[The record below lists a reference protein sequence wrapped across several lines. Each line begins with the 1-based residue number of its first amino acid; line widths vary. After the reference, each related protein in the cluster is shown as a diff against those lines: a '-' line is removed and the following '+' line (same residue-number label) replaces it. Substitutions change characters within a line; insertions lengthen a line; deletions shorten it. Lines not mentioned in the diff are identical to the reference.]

1 MENKELKKPIPVELD
16 DDALDTVSGGTEP
29 SQDEKVIGEGMPSF
43 SPSEHMIEFLP
54 QMEYKEDE
62 KGSN

>member
-29 SQDEKVIGEGMPSF
+29 SQNEVSIGGMPID
-43 SPSEHMIEFLP
+43 PCDGVIKPHIYQEV
-54 QMEYKEDE
+54 E
-62 KGSN
+62 KRSN

>member
-1 MENKELKKPIPVELD
+1 MENMEMKKPIPVELD

-29 SQDEKVIGEGMPSF
+29 SQDEEIIGGMPID
-43 SPSEHMIEFLP
+43 PYDEAMKLHIYNEA
-54 QMEYKEDE
+54 E

>member
-29 SQDEKVIGEGMPSF
+29 SQDEEIIGGMPID
-43 SPSEHMIEFLP
+43 PCGGATKLHIYQEV
-54 QMEYKEDE
+54 E
-62 KGSN
+62 KRSN

>member
-1 MENKELKKPIPVELD
+1 MENKEMKKPIPVELD

-29 SQDEKVIGEGMPSF
+29 SQDEEIIGGMPIG
-43 SPSEHMIEFLP
+43 PCDEVLKLHIYNEA
-54 QMEYKEDE
+54 E

>member
-29 SQDEKVIGEGMPSF
+29 SQNEEFIKGMPN
-43 SPSEHMIEFLP
+43 PCDEVMKPHIYNEA
-54 QMEYKEDE
+54 E

>member
-29 SQDEKVIGEGMPSF
+29 SQDEEIIGGMPID
-43 SPSEHMIEFLP
+43 PYDEVMKPHIYNEA
-54 QMEYKEDE
+54 E

>member
-16 DDALDTVSGGTEP
+16 DDALDTVSSGTKLFAPNE
-29 SQDEKVIGEGMPSF
+29 QY
-43 SPSEHMIEFLP
+43 IEFCLNIP
-54 QMEYKEDE
+54 DNIEEAE

>member
-16 DDALDTVSGGTEP
+16 DDTLDTVSGGTEP
-29 SQDEKVIGEGMPSF
+29 SQEGEGMPNSCGEVMKF
-43 SPSEHMIEFLP
+43 HIYNEA
-54 QMEYKEDE
+54 E